1 MINEQD
7 KQALKGSLANYL
19 QAIAEKG
26 KGGKYNCPI
35 CGSGTGKHHTSAFSI
50 APDGQSWKCFSC
62 NHGGDVFE
70 LAALVNKLDPKGD
83 FNKVANIVADAV
95 GYNLQDAPT
104 DAQKCTATA
113 TKPIPVMNSVAAY
126 PAKIQSTPQG
136 KSESD
141 TQNKA
146 DFSQLVKEAAGNV
159 SQTDYFINR
168 GLSAATIEKHK
179 LGYITPELAKK
190 YGLQANSV
198 LIPYSTGK
206 EGEYNYYIT
215 RSTEGKEY
223 RKPKKEVAGA
233 EPVYNLPS
241 LYEPTDAPLFVTE
254 GQIDALSIMEYEH
267 ADAVAIG
274 GVGVNKLL
282 QVLDSIKGFKR
293 PLIITTD
300 ADERGKET
308 CKKLLEEL
316 EGRNIKAAAFKHQDS
331 YKDINDELN
340 TDRDALERNVYHHIL
355 QLNRNC
361 LPTCYKMQD
370 FLQRIQEGRNAKT
383 YSTGL
388 KALDK
393 ALNGGLREGLYCI
406 GAMSGF
412 GKTTLVLQIADTIA
426 ATGDDVLYISL
437 EMSADEL
444 TAKSISRRT
453 YQQCLANAASHENIL
468 AVARTTLDVLRCDIA
483 TPAQKKTFTEV
494 ATAYTEH
501 EAKHLY
507 IVEGMQGVNT
517 DKVRQLVEQHRQRH
531 GRPPVV
537 FIDYLQLL
545 TIADTTQNTDK
556 QKMDAAIKALKDISR
571 DFKIPVVTIS
581 SMNRASYD
589 GGLNM
594 ASFKE
599 SGNIEYTA
607 DALLALEFPLPSDC
621 KGKSDVAT
629 KNRERKFKEIY
640 TMQRNGEPVRVD
652 IKILKC
658 RTAAPSNT
666 ATVDSCNMFN
676 CFMDCRDEVK
686 QMPKLKL

>member
-19 QAIAEKG
+19 QAMAEKG
-26 KGGKYNCPI
+26 NGGKYNCPI
-35 CGSGTGKHHTSAFSI
+35 CGSGTGIHHTSAFSI
-50 APDGQSWKCFSC
+50 APNGQSWKCFSC

-70 LAALVNKLDPKGD
+70 LAALVNNLDSKSD

-95 GYNLQDAPT
+95 GYNLQDEPT
-104 DAQKCTATA
+104 DAQERTATA

-126 PAKIQSTPQG
+126 PAKIQNTPQG

-206 EGEYNYYIT
+206 EGVYNYYIT

-223 RKPKKEVAGA
+223 RKPKAETAGS
-233 EPVYNLPS
+233 EPLYNLPA

-267 ADAVAIG
+267 ADAVAVG
-274 GVGVNKLL
+274 GVGINKLL
-282 QVLDSIKGFKR
+282 QAIEGIEAFQR
-293 PLIITTD
+293 PLIIATD

-308 CKKLLEEL
+308 CRKLLHEL
-316 EGRNIKAAAFKHQDS
+316 KGRAIKAAAYEHIDG

-340 TDRDALERNVYHHIL
+340 ADRDALERNIYRHIL
-355 QLNRNC
+355 QFDKNS
-361 LPTCYKMQD
+361 LPARYKMQE
-370 FLQRIQEGRNAKT
+370 FLHRIKEGRNAKT

-406 GAMSGF
+406 GDMSGF
-412 GKTTLVLQIADTIA
+412 GKTTLVLQIEDTIA
-426 ATGDDVLYISL
+426 AAGDDVLYISL

-453 YQQCLANAASHENIL
+453 YQQCIEYGANRESLL

-483 TPAQKKTFTEV
+483 TQAQSKTFMEA

-501 EAKHLY
+501 EAKCLY
-507 IVEGMQGVNT
+507 IVEGMQGVNAA
-517 DKVRQLVEQHRQRH
+517 KVRHY
-531 GRPPVV
+531 
-537 FIDYLQLL
+537 F
-545 TIADTTQNTDK
+545 
-556 QKMDAAIKALKDISR
+556 
-571 DFKIPVVTIS
+571 
-581 SMNRASYD
+581 
-589 GGLNM
+589 
-594 ASFKE
+594 
-599 SGNIEYTA
+599 
-607 DALLALEFPLPSDC
+607 
-621 KGKSDVAT
+621 
-629 KNRERKFKEIY
+629 
-640 TMQRNGEPVRVD
+640 
-652 IKILKC
+652 
-658 RTAAPSNT
+658 
-666 ATVDSCNMFN
+666 
-676 CFMDCRDEVK
+676 
-686 QMPKLKL
+686 

>member
-19 QAIAEKG
+19 QAMAEKG
-26 KGGKYNCPI
+26 KSGKYNCPI

-50 APDGQSWKCFSC
+50 APNGQSWKCFSC

-70 LAALVNKLDPKGD
+70 LAALVNNLDSKGD

-95 GYNLQDAPT
+95 GYNLQNTTSDAREG
-104 DAQKCTATA
+104 TATA
-113 TKPIPVMNSVAAY
+113 TKTKTGITY
-126 PAKIQSTPQG
+126 PTEPKSTPQG

-233 EPVYNLPS
+233 EPLYNLPA

-267 ADAVAIG
+267 ADAIAVG
-274 GVGVNKLL
+274 GVGINKLL
-282 QVLDSIKGFKR
+282 QAIEGIEGFQR

-308 CKKLLEEL
+308 CRKLLHEL
-316 EGRNIKAAAFKHQDS
+316 KGRAIKAAAYKHPDGL
-331 YKDINDELN
+331 KDINDELN
-340 TDRDALERNVYHHIL
+340 ADRDALERNIYHHIL

-361 LPTCYKMQD
+361 LPTCCKMQD

-383 YSTGL
+383 YRTGL

-393 ALNGGLREGLYCI
+393 SLNGGLREGLYCI

-426 ATGDDVLYISL
+426 AAGDDVLYISL

-483 TPAQKKTFTEV
+483 TPAQKKTFTEA

-531 GRPPVV
+531 GRPPVL

-571 DFKIPVVTIS
+571 DFKIPVVAIS

-607 DALLALEFPLPSDC
+607 DVLLALEAAIPDDC
-621 KGKSDVAT
+621 KGDT
-629 KNRERKFKEIY
+629 KTAKEKRLEFFKKNNAR
-640 TMQRNGEPVRVD
+640 QRHGEPVKVD

-658 RTAAPSNT
+658 RTAAPFTT

-686 QMPKLKL
+686 QVPKLKL

>member
-50 APDGQSWKCFSC
+50 TPNGQSWKCFSC

-70 LAALVNKLDPKGD
+70 LAALVNQLDPKGD

-113 TKPIPVMNSVAAY
+113 TKPIPVMNSMAAY
-126 PAKIQSTPQG
+126 PAKIQNTPQG

-190 YGLQANSV
+190 YGLQTNSV

-206 EGEYNYYIT
+206 EGVYNYYIT

-233 EPVYNLPS
+233 EPVYNLPA

-267 ADAVAIG
+267 ADAVAVG
-274 GVGVNKLL
+274 GVDINKLL
-282 QVLDSIKGFKR
+282 QVLDNIKGFKR
-293 PLIITTD
+293 PLIIATD
-300 ADERGKET
+300 SDERGKET
-308 CKKLLEEL
+308 CKKMLQEL
-316 EGRNIKAAAFKHQDS
+316 KGRAIKAAAFKHRDG

-340 TDRDALERNVYHHIL
+340 ADRDALERNVYHHIL

-361 LPTCYKMQD
+361 LPTCCKMQE
-370 FLQRIQEGRNAKT
+370 FLQRIKEGRNAKT

-426 ATGDDVLYISL
+426 AAGDDVLYISL

-468 AVARTTLDVLRCDIA
+468 AVARTTLDVLRCDLA
-483 TPAQKKTFTEV
+483 TPAQEKTFTEA

-507 IVEGMQGVNT
+507 IVEGMQDVT
-517 DKVRQLVEQHRQRH
+517 AATVRQLVEQHRQRH
-531 GRPPVV
+531 GRPLVV

-545 TIADTTQNTDK
+545 TTADTTQSSDK

-571 DFKIPVVTIS
+571 DFKIPVVAIS

-607 DALLALEFPLPSDC
+607 DVLLALEATLPDDC
-621 KGKSDVAT
+621 KDDT
-629 KNRERKFKEIY
+629 KEAKKKRLAVFKKNNAS
-640 TMQRNGEPVRVD
+640 QRHGEPVKVD

-658 RTAAPSNT
+658 RTAAPFT
-666 ATVDSCNMFN
+666 TPTVDSCNMFN

-686 QMPKLKL
+686 QVPKLKL

>member
-19 QAIAEKG
+19 QAMAEKG
-26 KGGKYNCPI
+26 NGGKYNCPI
-35 CGSGTGKHHTSAFSI
+35 CGSGTGIHHTSAFSI
-50 APDGQSWKCFSC
+50 APNGQSWKCFSC

-70 LAALVNKLDPKGD
+70 LAALVNNLDSKSD

-95 GYNLQDAPT
+95 GYNLQDEPT
-104 DAQKCTATA
+104 DAQERTATA

-126 PAKIQSTPQG
+126 PAKIQNTPQG

-206 EGEYNYYIT
+206 EDVYNYYIT

-233 EPVYNLPS
+233 EPVYNLPA

-274 GVGVNKLL
+274 GVDINKLL
-282 QVLDSIKGFKR
+282 QAIEGIEGFQR
-293 PLIITTD
+293 PLIIATD

-308 CKKLLEEL
+308 CRKLLHEL
-316 EGRNIKAAAFKHQDS
+316 KGRAIKAAAYEHIDG

-340 TDRDALERNVYHHIL
+340 ADRDALERNIYRHIL
-355 QLNRNC
+355 QFDKNS
-361 LPTCYKMQD
+361 LPARYKMQE
-370 FLQRIQEGRNAKT
+370 FLHRIKEGRNAKT

-426 ATGDDVLYISL
+426 AAGDDVLYISL

-453 YQQCLANAASHENIL
+453 YQQCIEYGANRESLL

-483 TPAQKKTFTEV
+483 TQAQSKTFMEA

-501 EAKHLY
+501 EAKCLY
-507 IVEGMQGVNT
+507 IVEGMQGVNAA
-517 DKVRQLVEQHRQRH
+517 KVRQLVKQHQQRH

-537 FIDYLQLL
+537 FIDYMQLL

-571 DFKIPVVTIS
+571 DFKIPVVAIS

-607 DALLALEFPLPSDC
+607 DVLLALEAAIPDDC
-621 KGKSDVAT
+621 KGDT
-629 KNRERKFKEIY
+629 KTAKEKRLEFFKKNNAR
-640 TMQRNGEPVRVD
+640 QRHG
-652 IKILKC
+652 
-658 RTAAPSNT
+658 
-666 ATVDSCNMFN
+666 
-676 CFMDCRDEVK
+676 
-686 QMPKLKL
+686 

>member
-19 QAIAEKG
+19 QAMAEKG
-26 KGGKYNCPI
+26 KSGKYNCPI

-50 APDGQSWKCFSC
+50 APDGQRWKCFSC

-104 DAQKCTATA
+104 DAQKCTATS

-126 PAKIQSTPQG
+126 PAKIQNTPQG

-206 EGEYNYYIT
+206 EGVYNYYIT

-223 RKPKKEVAGA
+223 RKPKKEIAGA
-233 EPVYNLPS
+233 EPVYNLPA

-274 GVGVNKLL
+274 GVDTNKLL
-282 QVLDSIKGFKR
+282 QVLDNIKGFKR
-293 PLIITTD
+293 PLIIATD

-316 EGRNIKAAAFKHQDS
+316 ERRAIKAAAFKHQDS

-340 TDRDALERNVYHHIL
+340 ADRDALERNVYHHIL

-361 LPTCYKMQD
+361 LPTCYKMQA
-370 FLQRIQEGRNAKT
+370 FLQRIKEGRNAKT

-393 ALNGGLREGLYCI
+393 VLNGGLREGLYCI

-426 ATGDDVLYISL
+426 AAGDDVLYISL

-444 TAKSISRRT
+444 ISKSISRRT
-453 YQQCLANAASHENIL
+453 YQQCIEGGADHENIL
-468 AVARTTLDVLRCDIA
+468 AIARNTKNVLYGEFKTR
-483 TPAQKKTFTEV
+483 AQSETFQRAVTD
-494 ATAYTEH
+494 YTEH

-507 IVEGMQGVNT
+507 IVEDMQDVNAAT
-517 DKVRQLVEQHRQRH
+517 VRQLVEQHRQYH
-531 GRPPVV
+531 GKAPVV
-537 FIDYLQLL
+537 VIDYMQLL

-556 QKMDAAIKALKDISR
+556 QKMDAAVKALKDLSR
-571 DFKIPVVTIS
+571 DFEIPVLAIS
-581 SMNRASYD
+581 SMNRASYND
-589 GGLNM
+589 SLNM

-599 SGNIEYTA
+599 SGLIEYTA
-607 DALLALEFPLPSDC
+607 DVLLALEATLPDDC
-621 KGKSDVAT
+621 KDDT
-629 KNRERKFKEIY
+629 KEAKKKKLAVFKKNNA
-640 TMQRNGEPVRVD
+640 RRGRGEPVKVD
-652 IKILKC
+652 IKVLKC
-658 RTAAPSNT
+658 RTAASGT
-666 ATVDSCNMFN
+666 AVTVDSCNMFN
-676 CFMDCRDEVK
+676 CFMDCWDEVK
-686 QMPKLKL
+686 QVPKLKL

>member
-1 MINEQD
+1 MIDEQD
-7 KQALKGSLANYL
+7 KRTLKGSLSNYL
-19 QAIAEKG
+19 QAIAG
-26 KGGKYNCPI
+26 KSQGGKYNCPI

-62 NHGGDVFE
+62 NAGGDVFE
-70 LAALVNKLDPKGD
+70 LAARVNNLDPKAD
-83 FNKVANIVADAV
+83 FSKAAEIVADAV
-95 GYNLQDAPT
+95 GYNLQNTAT
-104 DAQKCTATA
+104 DARKDTATA
-113 TKPIPVMNSVAAY
+113 MKTKTGITY
-126 PAKIQSTPQG
+126 PTEKQNTPQG
-136 KSESD
+136 KSESV
-141 TQNKA
+141 TQSKT

-190 YGLQANSV
+190 YGLQAHSV

-206 EGEYNYYIT
+206 DGVYNYYIT

-223 RKPKKEVAGA
+223 RKPKAEAAGS
-233 EPVYNLPS
+233 EPLYNLPA

-267 ADAVAIG
+267 AEAVAVG
-274 GVGVNKLL
+274 GVGINKLL
-282 QVLDSIKGFKR
+282 QAIEGIEGFQR
-293 PLIITTD
+293 PLIIATD

-308 CKKLLEEL
+308 CRKLLQEL
-316 EGRNIKAAAFKHQDS
+316 KGRAIKAAAYEHIDG
-331 YKDINDELN
+331 YKDVNDELN
-340 TDRDALERNVYHHIL
+340 ANRDALERNIYRHIL
-355 QLNRNC
+355 QFDRNS
-361 LPTCYKMQD
+361 LPARYKMQE
-370 FLQRIQEGRNAKT
+370 FLHRIKEGRNAKT

-426 ATGDDVLYISL
+426 AAGDDVLYISL

-453 YQQCLANAASHENIL
+453 YQQCIEYGASRENIL
-468 AVARTTLDVLRCDIA
+468 AIARTTLDVLRCDIA
-483 TPAQKKTFTEV
+483 TQAQSKTFMEA

-501 EAKHLY
+501 EARCLY
-507 IVEGMQGVNT
+507 IVEGMQGVNAA
-517 DKVRQLVEQHRQRH
+517 KVRQLVKQHQQRH

-537 FIDYLQLL
+537 FIDYMQLL

-571 DFKIPVVTIS
+571 DFKIPVVAIS

-607 DALLALEFPLPSDC
+607 DVLLALEAAIPDNC
-621 KGKSDVAT
+621 KGET
-629 KNRERKFKEIY
+629 KAAKEERTKLFKANNAR
-640 TMQRNGEPVRVD
+640 QRHGEPVKVD

-658 RTAAPSNT
+658 RTAAPFTT

-676 CFMDCRDEVK
+676 CFMDCKEEAPARQGFK
-686 QMPKLKL
+686 F

>member
-1 MINEQD
+1 MIDEQD
-7 KQALKGSLANYL
+7 KRTLKSSLSNYL
-19 QAIAEKG
+19 QAIAG
-26 KGGKYNCPI
+26 RSQGGKYNCPI

-62 NHGGDVFE
+62 NAGGDVFE

-95 GYNLQDAPT
+95 GYNLQNTASDAR
-104 DAQKCTATA
+104 KGTATA
-113 TKPIPVMNSVAAY
+113 TKIKTGITY
-126 PAKIQSTPQG
+126 PTEKQNTPQG

-141 TQNKA
+141 TQSKA

-159 SQTDYFINR
+159 SQTDYFIKR

-206 EGEYNYYIT
+206 EGVYNYYIT

-223 RKPKKEVAGA
+223 RKPKTEIAGS
-233 EPVYNLPS
+233 EPLYNLPA

-274 GVGVNKLL
+274 GVCGVSKLL
-282 QVLDSIKGFKR
+282 QAIDNTKGFCR
-293 PLIITTD
+293 PVIIATD
-300 ADERGKET
+300 ADEPGEKS

-316 EGRNIKAAAFKHQDS
+316 KGRAIKAAAYKHIDG

-340 TDRDALERNVYHHIL
+340 ADRDALERNIYSHIL
-355 QLNRNC
+355 KLNKNT
-361 LPTCYKMQD
+361 LPTCFKMQE
-370 FLQRIQEGRNAKT
+370 FLHRVKEGRNAKT

-388 KALDK
+388 KALDD
-393 ALNGGLREGLYCI
+393 ALGGGLREGLYCI

-412 GKTTLVLQIADTIA
+412 GKTTLALQIADTIA
-426 ATGDDVLYISL
+426 AAGDDVLYISL
-437 EMSADEL
+437 EMSADDL

-453 YQQCLANAASHENIL
+453 YQQCIENGASHENIL

-483 TPAQKKTFTEV
+483 TKAQSKTFMEAV
-494 ATAYTEH
+494 TAYTEH

-507 IVEGMQGVNT
+507 IVEGMQGVNADT
-517 DKVRQLVEQHRQRH
+517 VRQLVAQHYQRH

-545 TIADTTQNTDK
+545 PQADTTQNTDK
-556 QKMDAAIKALKDISR
+556 TKMDIAIKALKDISR
-571 DFKIPVVTIS
+571 DYKIPIMAIS
-581 SMNRASYD
+581 SMNRGSYGKSKD
-589 GGLNM
+589 M

-599 SGNIEYTA
+599 SGGIEYTA
-607 DALLALEFPLPSDC
+607 DVLMALEFP
-621 KGKSDVAT
+621 
-629 KNRERKFKEIY
+629 F
-640 TMQRNGEPVRVD
+640 
-652 IKILKC
+652 
-658 RTAAPSNT
+658 TADSNT
-666 ATVDSCNMFN
+666 SAAKIEAAREHNEKENYRKQRRGVPVKIVVKIFKSRLTPPFLHPIIESCNMFN
-676 CFMDCRDEVK
+676 CFMDCKEEAPARQGFK
-686 QMPKLKL
+686 F

>member
-19 QAIAEKG
+19 QAMAEKG
-26 KGGKYNCPI
+26 KSGKYNCPI

-70 LAALVNKLDPKGD
+70 LAALVKKLDPKGD

-126 PAKIQSTPQG
+126 PAKIQNTPQG

-233 EPVYNLPS
+233 EPLYNLPA

-267 ADAVAIG
+267 ADAIAVG
-274 GVGVNKLL
+274 GVGINKLL
-282 QVLDSIKGFKR
+282 QAIEGIEGFQR
-293 PLIITTD
+293 PLIIATD

-308 CKKLLEEL
+308 CRKLLHEL
-316 EGRNIKAAAFKHQDS
+316 KGRAIKAAAYKHPDGL
-331 YKDINDELN
+331 KDINDELN
-340 TDRDALERNVYHHIL
+340 ADRDALERNIYHHIL

-361 LPTCYKMQD
+361 LPTCCKMQD

-383 YSTGL
+383 YRTGL

-426 ATGDDVLYISL
+426 AAGDDVLYISL

-483 TPAQKKTFTEV
+483 TPAQKKTFTEA

-517 DKVRQLVEQHRQRH
+517 DKVRQLVEQHRQRAH
-531 GRPPVV
+531 
-537 FIDYLQLL
+537 
-545 TIADTTQNTDK
+545 
-556 QKMDAAIKALKDISR
+556 
-571 DFKIPVVTIS
+571 
-581 SMNRASYD
+581 
-589 GGLNM
+589 
-594 ASFKE
+594 
-599 SGNIEYTA
+599 
-607 DALLALEFPLPSDC
+607 DALFLLHHDVLQQGSDDFSQKRYEEAYKKYSLLSNNTREHEKLESLIQAA
-621 KGKSDVAT
+621 KWAHRAT
-629 KNRERKFKEIY
+629 
-640 TMQRNGEPVRVD
+640 QH
-652 IKILKC
+652 
-658 RTAAPSNT
+658 
-666 ATVDSCNMFN
+666 
-676 CFMDCRDEVK
+676 
-686 QMPKLKL
+686 

>member
-7 KQALKGSLANYL
+7 KQALKGRLANYL
-19 QAIAEKG
+19 QAMAEKG
-26 KGGKYNCPI
+26 NGGKYNCPI
-35 CGSGTGKHHTSAFSI
+35 CGSGTGIHHTSAFSI
-50 APDGQSWKCFSC
+50 APNGQSWKCFSC

-70 LAALVNKLDPKGD
+70 LAALVNNLDSKSD

-95 GYNLQDAPT
+95 GYNLQDEPT
-104 DAQKCTATA
+104 DAQERTATA

-126 PAKIQSTPQG
+126 PAKIQNTPQG

-206 EGEYNYYIT
+206 EDVYNYYIT

-233 EPVYNLPS
+233 EPVYNLPA

-274 GVGVNKLL
+274 GVDINKLL
-282 QVLDSIKGFKR
+282 QAIEGIEGFQR
-293 PLIITTD
+293 PLIIATD

-308 CKKLLEEL
+308 CRKLLHEL
-316 EGRNIKAAAFKHQDS
+316 KGRAIKAAAYEHIDG

-340 TDRDALERNVYHHIL
+340 ADRDALERNIYRHIL
-355 QLNRNC
+355 QFDKNS
-361 LPTCYKMQD
+361 LPARYKMQE
-370 FLQRIQEGRNAKT
+370 FLHRIKEGRNAKT

-426 ATGDDVLYISL
+426 SAGDDVLYISL

-453 YQQCLANAASHENIL
+453 YQQCIEYGANRESLL

-483 TPAQKKTFTEV
+483 TQAQSKTFMEA

-501 EAKHLY
+501 EAKCLY
-507 IVEGMQGVNT
+507 IVEGMQDVNAA
-517 DKVRQLVEQHRQRH
+517 KVRQLVKQHQQRH

-537 FIDYLQLL
+537 FIDYMQLL

-571 DFKIPVVTIS
+571 DFKIPVVAIS

-607 DALLALEFPLPSDC
+607 DVLLALEAAIPDDC
-621 KGKSDVAT
+621 KGDTKEAKKKGLQFSSRTTHASAT
-629 KNRERKFKEIY
+629 ANR
-640 TMQRNGEPVRVD
+640 
-652 IKILKC
+652 
-658 RTAAPSNT
+658 
-666 ATVDSCNMFN
+666 
-676 CFMDCRDEVK
+676 
-686 QMPKLKL
+686 

>member
-19 QAIAEKG
+19 QTISEKG

-95 GYNLQDAPT
+95 GYNLQDVPT

-136 KSESD
+136 NSESD

-159 SQTDYFINR
+159 SQTDYFIKR

-198 LIPYSTGK
+198 LIPYSTSK
-206 EGEYNYYIT
+206 EGVYNYYIT

-223 RKPKKEVAGA
+223 RKPKAETAGS
-233 EPVYNLPS
+233 EPLYNLPA

-267 ADAVAIG
+267 AEAVAIG
-274 GVGVNKLL
+274 GVGINKLL
-282 QVLDSIKGFKR
+282 QAIEGIEDFQR
-293 PLIITTD
+293 PLIIATD

-308 CKKLLEEL
+308 CRKLLHEL
-316 EGRNIKAAAFKHQDS
+316 KGRAIKAAAYEHLDG

-340 TDRDALERNVYHHIL
+340 TDRDALERNIYSHIL
-355 QLNRNC
+355 QLNKNT
-361 LPTCYKMQD
+361 LPACYKMQD

-383 YSTGL
+383 YRTGL

-426 ATGDDVLYISL
+426 AAGDDVLYISL
-437 EMSADEL
+437 EMSADDL

-483 TPAQKKTFTEV
+483 TQAQSKTFMEA
-494 ATAYTEH
+494 ATAYTE
-501 EAKHLY
+501 AKCLY
-507 IVEGMQGVNT
+507 IVEGMQGVNAA
-517 DKVRQLVEQHRQRH
+517 KVRQLVKQHRQRH

-537 FIDYLQLL
+537 FIDYMQLL

-571 DFKIPVVTIS
+571 DFKIPVVAIS

-607 DALLALEFPLPSDC
+607 DVLLALEAAIPDEC
-621 KGKSDVAT
+621 KGDT
-629 KNRERKFKEIY
+629 KDAKTQRLAVFKKNN
-640 TMQRNGEPVRVD
+640 TRQRHGEPVKVD

-658 RTAAPSNT
+658 RTAAPFTT

-676 CFMDCRDEVK
+676 CFMDCKEEAPAR
-686 QMPKLKL
+686 QGLKL